1 MKKSSQTGCTNN
13 IHSKLTENSFPI
25 KGLGIKTQNRQATTT
40 VIMKKIEW
48 SEWEEEGRG
57 GKTRLETCRENN
69 QARFPPSINKGR
81 NEGFEM
87 MLDNYK
93 RAITSVFVRPLS
105 LVNDSDFFIRIFTGN
120 SSSSR
125 QHFLSRVVEHILDW
139 GWYELQLIST
149 F

>member
-1 MKKSSQTGCTNN
+1 M
-13 IHSKLTENSFPI
+13 
-25 KGLGIKTQNRQATTT
+25 
-40 VIMKKIEW
+40 EW
-48 SEWEEEGRG
+48 RG
-57 GKTRLETCRENN
+57 GGRTRLETCRENN

-87 MLDNYK
+87 MLDNYN

-105 LVNDSDFFIRIFTGN
+105 LVNDFDFFIRIFTGN

-139 GWYELQLIST
+139 G
-149 F
+149 